1 MRHFA
6 PMQSVFPILGVFAV
20 FSPALML
27 PGPDFVA
34 VVRNTIARGK
44 RAGLL
49 TALGVSI
56 GISFYAALSALGLS
70 TLLNRIDWFEL
81 AVRSAGALFLAYL
94 GTRLLLTHAPARHL
108 EQEAPRP
115 PKGPSNPFIL
125 GLLVNLTNPKAIIFF
140 ASIFGTAIRPQTPLW
155 VLLAVIAVVGLSGLA
170 WFSTVSLL
178 TASTGWLI
186 RLEDHQHWIERLA
199 GIAFLGFATKIGI
212 SLIL

>member
-1 MRHFA
+1 
-6 PMQSVFPILGVFAV
+6 MQNILPILGVFAV

-70 TLLNRIDWFEL
+70 TLLNRVEWFEL
-81 AVRSAGALFLAYL
+81 VVRVAGAAFLAYL
-94 GTRLLLTHAPARHL
+94 GIRLLLTHAPPRHI
-108 EQEAPRP
+108 EQEAANTPN
-115 PKGPSNPFIL
+115 GPSNPLLL

-140 ASIFGTAIRPQTPLW
+140 ASIFGSAIKPQTPLW
-155 VLLAVIAVVGLSGLA
+155 VLLAVIGIVGVSGLL
-170 WFSTVSLL
+170 WFSAVSLL

-199 GIAFLGFATKIGI
+199 GIAFLGFAVKIGI
-212 SLIL
+212 NLAL

>member
-6 PMQSVFPILGVFAV
+6 TMQNVLPILGVFAV

-44 RAGLL
+44 WAGFM

-56 GISFYAALSALGLS
+56 GITFYAALSALGLS

-81 AVRSAGALFLAYL
+81 VVRSAGAAFLAYL
-94 GTRLLLTHAPARHL
+94 GVRLLLTHAPARHL
-108 EQEAPRP
+108 ENEP
-115 PKGPSNPFIL
+115 PKAPSGPSNPFML

-140 ASIFGTAIRPQTPLW
+140 ASIFGSAIRPQTPLW
-155 VLLAVIAVVGLSGLA
+155 VLLAVIAIVGVSGLL
-170 WFSTVSLL
+170 WFSAVSLL

-186 RLEDHQHWIERLA
+186 RLEDHQHWIERIA
-199 GIAFLGFATKIGI
+199 GIAFLGFSTKIVI
-212 SLIL
+212 NLAL

>member
-1 MRHFA
+1 
-6 PMQSVFPILGVFAV
+6 MQNVLPILGIFAV

-34 VVRNTIARGK
+34 VVRNTVARGK

-49 TALGVSI
+49 TALGVSM
-56 GISFYAALSALGLS
+56 GISFYAALSALGLA
-70 TLLNRIDWFEL
+70 TLLNRIDWFEM
-81 AVRSAGALFLAYL
+81 AVRTAGALFLAYL
-94 GTRLLLTHAPARHL
+94 GIRLLLTHAPTRHL
-108 EQEAPRP
+108 ENEAPKP
-115 PKGPSNPFIL
+115 PAGPRNPFLL
-125 GLLVNLTNPKAIIFF
+125 GVLVNLTNPKAIIFF

-155 VLLAVIAVVGLSGLA
+155 VITTVIAVVGFSGFV

-199 GIAFLGFATKIGI
+199 GIAFLGFATKIAFT
-212 SLIL
+212 LLT